1 MFAATLVVVVETSRR
16 LLRLL
21 ALLSQRRSWTGPEL
35 AARLGVT
42 VRTVRRDVD
51 RLRALDYPLRADLGV
66 AGGYRLGPGGDLPPL
81 VLEDD
86 EAVATVVALRTAS
99 GSGVAELDRLAV
111 SALAKIERVLPGRLR
126 QRVRGLQ
133 LAVVPPMR
141 DAAAPEVATGVLTA
155 VSAACRDAAT
165 LRFDYAAA
173 DGTASRRSAEPHSL
187 VSWGRRWYLVAWDVD
202 RADWRRFR
210 VDRMRLKDPGR
221 RFTRRDLPGGDAA
234 AFVTAG
240 VAGSFPVRGRLLL
253 HAPATAAELADA
265 SRYGT
270 LTPVDAATCR
280 YECGAPSTRELA
292 FLLGALDVD
301 FTVED
306 PPELA
311 AELNRVADRFARA
324 AAGGRAGEDTPGG

>member
-1 MFAATLVVVVETSRR
+1 MVETSGR

-21 ALLSQRRSWTGPEL
+21 TLLSQRRSWTGPEL

-51 RLRALDYPLRADLGV
+51 RLRALDYPVHADLGV
-66 AGGYRLGPGGDLPPL
+66 GGGYRLGPGGELPPL

-126 QRVRGLQ
+126 RRVRGLQ

-141 DAAAPEVATGVLTA
+141 NAAAPEVATGVLTA
-155 VSAACRDAAT
+155 VAAACRDAET
-165 LRFDYAAA
+165 LRFDYATA
-173 DGTASRRSAEPHSL
+173 DGTATRRSAEPHSL

-202 RADWRRFR
+202 RADWRSFR
-210 VDRMRLKDPGR
+210 VDRMQLKDPGR
-221 RFTRRDLPGGDAA
+221 RFTRRDLPVGDAA
-234 AFVTAG
+234 AFVTAA
-240 VAGSFPVRGRLLL
+240 VAGLFPVRARLLL
-253 HAPATAAELADA
+253 HAPATAAELADTG
-265 SRYGT
+265 RYGT
-270 LTPVDAATCR
+270 LTPVDAATSR
-280 YECGAPSTRELA
+280 YECGAHSIRELA

-311 AELNRVADRFARA
+311 TELGRVAERFARA
-324 AAGGRAGEDTPGG
+324 AGQRAAEDTRDG